1 MKETAEEHGEKVAFI
16 PRTTRMNVNGVGSDA
31 AVCDEE
37 AVIPV
42 AIKTIGATESGPD
55 TYRTNVADGC
65 GADLPAIMG
74 GKSMKEKDTVILLR
88 EGKECMAFP
97 GPGGYKIEWGP
108 GTKLVPMQTTKSGH
122 MVLQCDSWDQLR
134 NKRQEDAISFTT
146 DHTTDH

>member
-1 MKETAEEHGEKVAFI
+1 MLPNNHSLLVDLGSWINIIGRNTLRKMKQTAEEHGEKVTFI
-16 PRTTRMNVNGVGSDA
+16 PRQTRMNVNGVGSDA

-74 GKSMKEKDTVILLR
+74 GN
-88 EGKECMAFP
+88 P
-97 GPGGYKIEWGP
+97 
-108 GTKLVPMQTTKSGH
+108 
-122 MVLQCDSWDQLR
+122 
-134 NKRQEDAISFTT
+134 
-146 DHTTDH
+146 